1 MVCERVRA
9 QVSLE
14 LDDMLSQLERSQLD
28 AHLIRCPDCRAYA
41 ADVVAFT
48 TELRAAPLEQ
58 LGCAVVVHRPR
69 RSSFARLQ
77 VGVAAAVAIAVLG
90 YALQLDFPG
99 VERSS
104 TVVQTPTRFP
114 TLAEGRSEML
124 QITAD
129 GIAFRRHRSGSTFV
143 I

>member
-14 LDDMLSQLERSQLD
+14 LDDELSQLERRMLD
-28 AHLIRCPDCRAYA
+28 AHLICCPDCRAYA
-41 ADVVAFT
+41 ADVAAFT

-58 LGCAVVVHRPR
+58 IERAIIVHRPR
-69 RSSFARLQ
+69 RGSLARLQ
-77 VGVAAAVAIAVLG
+77 VGVAAAVAIAILG
-90 YALQLDFPG
+90 FVLQLDFPG
-99 VERSS
+99 AERSS
-104 TVVQTPTRFP
+104 TVVRTPTRFP

-129 GIAFRRHRSGSTFV
+129 GRAFHRHRSGSSFV